1 MFPFRTSSIFRSR
14 WMALLWSA
22 GILWFAY
29 DVATDAAAS
38 SDGNNS
44 AGISDASGAQVTPEQ
59 VEAARKALDAL

>member
-29 DVATDAAAS
+29 DVATSSVASPDADNATAVM
-38 SDGNNS
+38 
-44 AGISDASGAQVTPEQ
+44 DASGAQVTPEQ
-59 VEAARKALDAL
+59 VEAAEKALDAL